1 MQAAGLLVA
10 FAQVIF
16 GHALPLRR
24 ATGPFPQPCADCQKN
39 RPRITL
45 ATRRS
50 SPRQCQWVGF
60 QLHRTCAIRRALKNP
75 HYVSRSE
82 LYPDHPARS
91 FHRSAEKS
99 TFCNAHHATIPTQV
113 MRLDGGALAPLLRSA
128 AGLPKTLTVSGCAK
142 PLTIATG
149 TPACHSASN
158 RRARQ

>member
-10 FAQVIF
+10 FAQVVF

-24 ATGPFPQPCADCQKN
+24 ATGPFPQPCADCQNLRNLTGFEK
-39 RPRITL
+39 PSL
-45 ATRRS
+45 
-50 SPRQCQWVGF
+50 CQSF
-60 QLHRTCAIRRALKNP
+60 RAL
-75 HYVSRSE
+75 
-82 LYPDHPARS
+82 PDHPSRS
-91 FHRSAEKS
+91 FLRSPEKS

-158 RRARQ
+158 RRARQLPPFQIDSAPPPTPPPAMN